1 MTKAPNAE
9 VQMIDS
15 AVVRLHLISVCTR
28 REANP
33 CDGRSWEELTTK
45 IHAVVDREGLP
56 LGLALS
62 AS

>member
-33 CDGRSWEELTTK
+33 CDGRSWEQLTTK
-45 IHAVVDREGLP
+45 LHAVVDREALP
-56 LGLALS
+56 
-62 AS
+62 